1 MILVL
6 AERYPKSSFHGFE
19 ISAVALQKAT
29 YASVS
34 KKLTNVTWH
43 DANVAGQSLGDFGQ
57 QFDVALTYDVLHDST
72 QPAALIAQVKTALQ
86 PNHGVWLLADL
97 PAQES
102 VRANLAHI
110 RAPDTYYGFSM
121 CLCMSCG
128 LSEPN
133 GAGLGTLG
141 FSIPVAQ
148 KLLTQG
154 GFRDIQ
160 VLLEE
165 DNARWFQ
172 VQ

>member
-1 MILVL
+1 MDLKYICRGL
-6 AERYPKSSFHGFE
+6 AKGNLRVRVEQIAQCDLARCQHGR
-19 ISAVALQKAT
+19 IHAL
-29 YASVS
+29 S
-34 KKLTNVTWH
+34 
-43 DANVAGQSLGDFGQ
+43 DFVQ
-57 QFDVALTYDVLHDST
+57 HFDVALTYDVLHDST
-72 QPAALIAQVKTALQ
+72 QPANLIAQVKTALQ
-86 PNHGVWLLADL
+86 PQKGVWLLADL

-102 VRANLAHI
+102 VRANLAHV

-141 FSIPVAQ
+141 FSIPVSR